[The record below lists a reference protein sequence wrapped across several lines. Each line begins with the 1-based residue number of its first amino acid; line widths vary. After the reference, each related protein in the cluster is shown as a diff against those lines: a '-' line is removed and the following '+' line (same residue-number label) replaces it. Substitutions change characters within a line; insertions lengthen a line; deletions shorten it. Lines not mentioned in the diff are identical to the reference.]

1 MNKITR
7 NITAILTI
15 GLGSTLIANAQVTSQ
30 KVGTNPTMK
39 QPSAVLEVESA
50 NKGLLMPRVTLT
62 SVTDAVTIANPA
74 NALTVFNTATAG
86 TAPNDVTPG
95 YYYWSSA
102 ENKWIRL
109 LNQNDAA
116 EPWQVEST
124 SDKATSNT
132 QNIYQNANVGIGD
145 FSFLNVKAKLQV
157 ENGAVR
163 FGLLNQNENF
173 PSNMGGS
180 DIGEYSGTI
189 GRANIAKGA
198 ASVAMGSFSKALA
211 ENSFALGSNTTAS
224 SVYETSIGRSN
235 AITTGDDSFVVPTDA
250 LFQIGNGTSGNGN
263 GNNALT
269 ILKNAHTAIG
279 VTGSGSA
286 AKPTELLDLGGSA
299 IAGEGGLKLRNINS
313 APYTGDISTDKVV
326 VADTDGVLKTVE
338 TAELAVEPWQT
349 QTTTDKATLNT
360 DNIYQTGSVAIGDFS
375 TAASTKKMEVKGDFK
390 SEISAAG
397 GATGTEVGSPLNPNG
412 AMHYWFSSL
421 TNYRIASASDQA
433 ALLQGVSGTTT
444 NAISASDIQSEMSS
458 VNGNNSLSTART
470 LNTGEFRLES
480 YNVADN
486 FGSTVSLQND
496 GLRLRHTNTNG
507 AADPFPLNN
516 SSEIFVQ
523 KANGVR
529 FNFRDAAAVQTGE
542 YWFPTTSGTN
552 GQVMTQ
558 TATGKM
564 VWSNPS
570 TLFSEVDGV
579 IGNEVTDATVNG
591 GLTRAGAGTDISP
604 YTLGL
609 TPGTAAGNIM
619 TWNGTAWNPAAPVNI
634 YNANG
639 TLTSNRTV
647 SIQDKQLTFIG
658 DHQETTMS
666 VFSGLLQEGRANSP
680 FDGRG
685 SIAVYGADKDA
696 NGRRTALSLQSFADD
711 NVAISAYEDAT
722 ALIIGTNTTQ
732 VAAPIIFQTSAGG
745 GDTVPG
751 TEKMRITGTGNIGLN
766 TSTPTEKL
774 DNDGITRLR
783 NLPVNGAT
791 NAINTTSAGAAS
803 SAQDQ
808 TFTATRTV
816 VADANGVLGTV
827 AGLPAT
833 PVNIYNANG
842 TLTGARTVT
851 TANNNLTFAGT
862 GSSVLIATNA
872 TEGRVTATGTSRGS
886 ITVTGGNSIVDV
898 YADNNL
904 KGQIAARGTGTTGLD
919 IRTEGATP
927 LSFLTNNSQRMRIT
941 PTGEV
946 AIGATTAPSLVVGG
960 ATIQPLLHVA
970 GDIST
975 TGKLWTTNSVY
986 ADYVFEDYFNGFS
999 KIYKNYKFKSLKEVA
1014 QFIKTNKHLPGV
1026 TPISEIAV
1034 GENGYTID
1042 LTQLS
1047 MQQLEKLEELY
1058 LHVIE
1063 MNDTLSQKDI
1073 EIDALQHKTNELEER
1088 LKKLESLLIKQ

>member
-1 MNKITR
+1 MNKVTR
-7 NITAILTI
+7 NIAALIAF
-15 GLGSTLIANAQVTSQ
+15 GLGTASIGFAQVTQQ
-30 KVGTNPTMK
+30 KIGNNPTLIN
-39 QPSAVLEVESA
+39 PNAALEVESA
-50 NKGLLMPRVTLT
+50 NKGILLPRLGLT
-62 SVTDAVTIANPA
+62 ATNSFAPLAAHVAGM
-74 NALTVFNTATAG
+74 TVYNTATAG
-86 TAPNDVTPG
+86 TAPNNVTPG
-95 YYYWSSA
+95 YYY
-102 ENKWIRL
+102 
-109 LNQNDAA
+109 NDGTQWVRVATGA
-116 EPWQVEST
+116 DAKTEPWREQ
-124 SDKATSNT
+124 ATTNEAT
-132 QNIYQNANVGIGD
+132 AN
-145 FSFLNVKAKLQV
+145 SQ
-157 ENGAVR
+157 
-163 FGLLNQNENF
+163 
-173 PSNMGGS
+173 
-180 DIGEYSGTI
+180 
-189 GRANIAKGA
+189 
-198 ASVAMGSFSKALA
+198 
-211 ENSFALGSNTTAS
+211 
-224 SVYETSIGRSN
+224 
-235 AITTGDDSFVVPTDA
+235 
-250 LFQIGNGTSGNGN
+250 
-263 GNNALT
+263 
-269 ILKNAHTAIG
+269 
-279 VTGSGSA
+279 
-286 AKPTELLDLGGSA
+286 
-299 IAGEGGLKLRNINS
+299 
-313 APYTGDISTDKVV
+313 
-326 VADTDGVLKTVE
+326 
-338 TAELAVEPWQT
+338 
-349 QTTTDKATLNT
+349 
-360 DNIYQTGSVAIGDFS
+360 NIYQTGSVAVGDFS

-390 SEISAAG
+390 AEVTAAG
-397 GATGTEVGSPLNPNG
+397 GVAYGTEISHPVNPNG
-412 AMHYWFSSL
+412 AMHYWLTSP
-421 TNYRIASASDQA
+421 TNYRIASANAQGA
-433 ALLQGVSGTTT
+433 ILQGVSGTTT
-444 NAISASDIQSEMSS
+444 NTVAASDIKSEMSS
-458 VNGNNSLSTART
+458 LNGSNSLSAVRAE
-470 LNTGEFRLES
+470 NTGNFFMES
-480 YNVADN
+480 YNVSGN
-486 FGSTVSLQND
+486 FGSTLSLQND

-542 YWFPTTSGTN
+542 YWFPTTTGTA

-564 VWSNPS
+564 VWASPYGLV
-570 TLFSEVDGV
+570 TEVDGV
-579 IGNEVTDATVNG
+579 IGNEVTNATTNG
-591 GLTRAGAGTDISP
+591 GLTRAGAGTTASP

-609 TPGTAAGNIM
+609 TPGSATGNVM

-639 TLTSNRTV
+639 TLTSNRVVNLDGKSLRFT
-647 SIQDKQLTFIG
+647 
-658 DHQETTMS
+658 
-666 VFSGLLQEGRANSP
+666 SP
-680 FDGRG
+680 ERDIYFDN
-685 SIAVYGADKDA
+685 
-696 NGRRTALSLQSFADD
+696 NGRIGTEAKGTWDADIYASSGAGATYNRFDIQSFPTGEVNLTATGA
-711 NVAISAYEDAT
+711 VGQLAIAT
-722 ALIIGTNTTQ
+722 HLTTDPS
-732 VAAPIIFQTSAGG
+732 PITFSTSPGG
-745 GDTVPG
+745 VSGV
-751 TEKMRITGTGNIGLN
+751 ERMRITGTGNVGVN
-766 TSTPTEKL
+766 TDTPSEQL
-774 DNDGITRLR
+774 DNAGITRLR
-783 NLPVNGAT
+783 NLPLNGAT
-791 NAINTTSAGAAS
+791 NAINTTVAGDES
-803 SAQDQ
+803 SSQDQ

-872 TEGRVTATGTSRGS
+872 TEGRVTATGTTRGS

-919 IRTEGATP
+919 IRTEGTTP
-927 LSFLTNNSQRMRIT
+927 LSFLTNNAQRMRIT

-946 AIGATTAPSLVVGG
+946 AIGATTAPSFVVGG
-960 ATIQPLLHVA
+960 STIQPLLHVA

-999 KIYKNYKFKSLKEVA
+999 KIYKDYKFKSLKEVA

-1026 TPISEIAV
+1026 TPISEITV